1 MENFNSVLLLDS
13 MGLVQ
18 GVLLGLMLIIIH
30 SRKRK
35 AVVYL
40 GLFIILFSLEP
51 LENIFNELGIL
62 KKMPHLILM
71 PVSFHFLA
79 YPLFYIYLQKIS
91 ILENEKPSY
100 WTLIPGMAEFL
111 VGIAVFLLPLHIKTW
126 IKDSN
131 AMLIYFLLGM
141 SYSLF
146 IQFLSLKWIARH
158 RREVEKQYSL
168 LLHRN
173 LKWSSYFV
181 YASILFSILFL
192 FMFITDNTL
201 VYIFYSVINVILI
214 YWISYQGFA
223 QQNIAPLFTDLH
235 MVQSEVYEIK
245 KDKDVVGP
253 AKNEALDVSEETN
266 KPNSHEIEVYRN
278 VVAKLQEHV
287 VSSKCFTKEDLTIID
302 VSEAIKI
309 HPRRISQSI
318 IV

>member
-1 MENFNSVLLLDS
+1 
-13 MGLVQ
+13 
-18 GVLLGLMLIIIH
+18 
-30 SRKRK
+30 
-35 AVVYL
+35 
-40 GLFIILFSLEP
+40 
-51 LENIFNELGIL
+51 
-62 KKMPHLILM
+62 M

-235 MVQSEVYEIK
+235 MVQSEVYKIK

-266 KPNSHEIEVYRN
+266 KPNSDEIEVYRN

-318 IV
+318 NSLMDTNFNNYINSFRVEYAKELLVTNKFSNLSIEGIGIEAGFHSKSTFYAAFKKIENTTPAQYRAI